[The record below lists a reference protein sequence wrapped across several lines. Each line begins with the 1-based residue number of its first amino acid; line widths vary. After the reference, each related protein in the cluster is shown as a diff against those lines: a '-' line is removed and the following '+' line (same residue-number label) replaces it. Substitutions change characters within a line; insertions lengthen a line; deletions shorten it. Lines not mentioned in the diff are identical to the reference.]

1 MTEVLGSGKRMGHC
15 VRGPQPTGTKMNKI
29 HGGNV
34 TRGS

>member
-1 MTEVLGSGKRMGHC
+1 MTKVLDSGKMMEHC

-34 TRGS
+34 IWGS